1 MEAQAPLW
9 ARLLPLGDR
18 KRVLGLVFI
27 LTVALIWVAAS
38 FFVQGIEAQG
48 AHPAVL
54 TLVAN
59 SLFAVYVPVYFLNLR
74 LRRRRQASGAM
85 QQQLETSALVPARQP
100 RSDEGEGDAVPAP
113 LPRLAAEDSHNGKA
127 AAAPPMPLKQLFRAA
142 LVVSAG
148 GQRRAAP
155 CQCQTR
161 ACFQRRLGVG
171 CCSRSRRSQ
180 PGPGPYTAPSPCPLN
195 SWLPASFPL
204 LLPAGGPAVV
214 PGPAHFQHVPC
225 PHLCHLQHH
234 PLLHLCPLHLPL
246 CRGPPVRGLHAVE
259 AGIHPAAGRG
269 CGLGSAGQGS
279 AGQCLHALACSVSR
293 QPAGAVELQLRQP
306 GRLMPCAP
314 PLLFPAPVPQV
325 LPW

>member
-100 RSDEGEGDAVPAP
+100 RSDEGEGDAGGRKQFETS
-113 LPRLAAEDSHNGKA
+113 LPITLLRIMKYFIRYEWN
-127 AAAPPMPLKQLFRAA
+127 
-142 LVVSAG
+142 
-148 GQRRAAP
+148 
-155 CQCQTR
+155 CTQCMR
-161 ACFQRRLGVG
+161 MSKRMR
-171 CCSRSRRSQ
+171 
-180 PGPGPYTAPSPCPLN
+180 
-195 SWLPASFPL
+195 WLL
-204 LLPAGGPAVV
+204 
-214 PGPAHFQHVPC
+214 
-225 PHLCHLQHH
+225 
-234 PLLHLCPLHLPL
+234 
-246 CRGPPVRGLHAVE
+246 E
-259 AGIHPAAGRG
+259 
-269 CGLGSAGQGS
+269 
-279 AGQCLHALACSVSR
+279 
-293 QPAGAVELQLRQP
+293 
-306 GRLMPCAP
+306 
-314 PLLFPAPVPQV
+314 
-325 LPW
+325 